1 MTTEVGR
8 AGRFSPISCALV
20 CVLIPVSQLQVSEKF
35 AFSLFD
41 LDWDVFMQHIQGAI
55 NRVPVLERT
64 GIKSTVCGPGNAVP
78 GSTNLLPSGYG
89 SQQIGLG
96 ATKRRGEFCGMS
108 WKCRS

>member
-1 MTTEVGR
+1 MATEVGR
-8 AGRFSPISCALV
+8 AEKLLPISCALIR
-20 CVLIPVSQLQVSEKF
+20 VLIPISHLQVSEKF

-78 GSTNLLPSGYG
+78 GSTNLLPSGCG
-89 SQQIGLG
+89 SQQKGLG
-96 ATKRRGEFCGMS
+96 PAKRRGQFCGMS